1 MPSLNIP
8 QARFLELPHKYR
20 AYVAGFGSGKTWA
33 GCASTCRNAWEWPKV
48 NQGYFAPTYPQIRD
62 IFFPTI
68 DEVAF
73 DWGLKADIKEANK
86 EVHLFSGSQYRTTII
101 CRSMEK
107 PSNIV
112 GFKIGHAL
120 VDELDVMQAVKAE
133 QAWNKIIA
141 RMRYKVDGLKNGIDV
156 TTTPEGF
163 KFVYQRFHKQ
173 PQERT
178 ALGKLYGMVQ
188 ASTFDNAANL
198 PDDYIPS
205 LYESYPKQLIDAYLR
220 GQFTNLT
227 AGSVYPDFDRRL
239 NHSDASLQAG
249 EPVLI
254 GMDFNRLAM
263 AAVVHVLRDGW
274 PVAVDEITDGRD
286 TPYMAKL
293 FNERYKAKGHAV
305 QVFPDASGQNASSKN
320 ATESDLS
327 ILRAHDLTVRVNS
340 TNPAVVDRVNAVNA
354 LILNGEG
361 ERRYLVNTDRC
372 PKLTDALEQQAY
384 DKNGVPD
391 KSSGVDHVIDAAG
404 YVIANKWPIV
414 KRTAKVETFRW

>member
-1 MPSLNIP
+1 
-8 QARFLELPHKYR
+8 
-20 AYVAGFGSGKTWA
+20 
-33 GCASTCRNAWEWPKV
+33 
-48 NQGYFAPTYPQIRD
+48 
-62 IFFPTI
+62 
-68 DEVAF
+68 
-73 DWGLKADIKEANK
+73 
-86 EVHLFSGSQYRTTII
+86 
-101 CRSMEK
+101 
-107 PSNIV
+107 
-112 GFKIGHAL
+112 
-120 VDELDVMQAVKAE
+120 MQAVKAE

-173 PQERT
+173 PQERA

-198 PDDYIPS
+198 PDDYIQS

-239 NHSDASLQAG
+239 NHSNASLQAR

-263 AAVVHVLRDGW
+263 AAVVYVLRDGW

-340 TNPAVVDRVNAVNA
+340 TNPAVADRVNAVNA